1 MLSRVFSMAFFDIG
15 FDITATRES
24 VYVLRRQCATF
35 ASHTANISL
44 KRQYILVFR

>member
-35 ASHTANISL
+35 VSRTTNISL